1 MCSNDKPIQLQ
12 LAGAEA
18 TKMSIGILCPT
29 ACFDRS
35 EALIINGGSIG
46 LAKSA
51 ITATKLQL
59 DIFNFI
65 AVIRWGLAA

>member
-1 MCSNDKPIQLQ
+1 VSSRDYV
-12 LAGAEA
+12 
-18 TKMSIGILCPT
+18 SIGQKL
-29 ACFDRS
+29 
-35 EALIINGGSIG
+35 LIINGGSVG

-51 ITATKLQL
+51 IIATKLQL

>member
-1 MCSNDKPIQLQ
+1 
-12 LAGAEA
+12 
-18 TKMSIGILCPT
+18 MSIGILSSR
-29 ACFDRS
+29 DYVS
-35 EALIINGGSIG
+35 IGQKLLIVNGGNIG